1 MHKSVELH
9 VLLKSEVRSALA
21 KMKTNKAA
29 GTDDMILEILTILD
43 DYLIEVTNGFWER
56 ISVDEICQR
65 NMVEKTVNAKNQ
77 LDEEGNKK

>member
-29 GTDDMILEILTILD
+29 AGTDDMILEILTILD
-43 DYLIEVTNGFWER
+43 DYLIEVTNGLRER
-56 ISVDEICQR
+56 ISVDEFCQ
-65 NMVEKTVNAKNQ
+65 KTW
-77 LDEEGNKK
+77 